1 MEEKDE
7 NQPGGLGSTFECN
20 LERGST
26 LHIAMMRK
34 HEKLA
39 AACAEAIN
47 LRQMGSPPKTKYW
60 RQIRP

>member
-7 NQPGGLGSTFECN
+7 NQPGGLGSTLECN

-26 LHIAMMRK
+26 LHIAVMRK

-39 AACAEAIN
+39 AACA
-47 LRQMGSPPKTKYW
+47 
-60 RQIRP
+60 